1 MFEIYLV
8 AQGESTAMV
17 GGEAVLLQAGD
28 LLAVDPGEVHTFVSS
43 SEDICISWFR
53 SRSSHVTS
61 AARSRGQLDVMLT
74 FLPPAHAAV
83 EPRVR
88 RRGLHRAG
96 RPR

>member
-1 MFEIYLV
+1 MALGFADCGVDDPHHPEEMFEIYLV

-61 AARSRGQLDVMLT
+61 AARSRGS
-74 FLPPAHAAV
+74 A
-83 EPRVR
+83 R
-88 RRGLHRAG
+88 RARRA
-96 RPR
+96 